1 MGEEQEVDVV
11 LVLGVLASLMW
22 KTVDKVAKRLM
33 NVSCGERVANV
44 RNRSRDDCQL
54 R

>member
-22 KTVDKVAKRLM
+22 KTVDKVAEKMDERLM
-33 NVSCGERVANV
+33 WGACG
-44 RNRSRDDCQL
+44 
-54 R
+54 